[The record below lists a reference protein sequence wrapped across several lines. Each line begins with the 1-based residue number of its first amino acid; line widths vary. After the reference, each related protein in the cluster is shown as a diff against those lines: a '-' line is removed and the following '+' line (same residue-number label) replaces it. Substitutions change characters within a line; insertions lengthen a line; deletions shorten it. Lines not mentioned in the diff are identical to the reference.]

1 MAKVICFLLCGFLF
15 LLPSCAKNE
24 PAAQVEKPTSIEGSV
39 NSIRVGGAQG
49 SKPGPTH
56 PEVGVDVLVFQL
68 DGNQVIARVQTNQK
82 GHFEFHL
89 NPGSYQVK
97 TKGGAPPEDKEE
109 KVVVNPGQLTK
120 IDFTFFLNV
129 P

>member
-24 PAAQVEKPTSIEGSV
+24 PAAQAEKPTGIEGAV
-39 NSIRVGGAQG
+39 NSTWVGGPQG
-49 SKPGPTH
+49 RKPGPTH

-68 DGNQVIARVQTNQK
+68 DENQEIARVQTDQQGRFTLDLK
-82 GHFEFHL
+82 
-89 NPGSYQVK
+89 PGSYRVR

-120 IDFTFFLNV
+120 IDFTFFVNV